1 MKTNISN
8 NEKTTI
14 SAASDLAQDIDV
26 SLSSLSDL
34 VNLLYEFS
42 DSERRDL
49 ASEKTAAVFLA
60 RYPMQDALQIAVSQ
74 SIDIISGHVEKL
86 VNMLMELD
94 RQDSAS
100 RKEAEA

>member
-34 VNLLYEFS
+34 LNLLYEFS

-49 ASEKTAAVFLA
+49 ASEKTAAAFLA

-74 SIDIISGHVEKL
+74 SVDIISGHVEKL

-94 RQDSAS
+94 RQDRDA
-100 RKEAEA
+100 RKGAGK